1 MRASKHLIS
10 LLFLA
15 ATTSCSTPE
24 TPAENQETGLTGT
37 PIHQGKPDESTPT
50 GDTETEDE
58 PEDSGSPED
67 SQSEPAAPSFED
79 CFTDTLGTSPGPDY
93 GQFSPT
99 LGHHCKG
106 TNHQNIENIQRV
118 VFLGDSVTVG
128 TLPTPD
134 SQFYRSVLAKKL
146 AQQFGLKAPDWSWEA
161 VNLFEGTTL
170 VQESGDFASCAKWG
184 ARADDLLEDNDQ
196 LLDCFPAAKRHLN
209 TLVILTVGGNDLS
222 SITQG
227 FIEGKS
233 TADLWSQTQGFMT
246 LVDEAVQWIKAENRF
261 PNGVSVIFSNL
272 YEFTDGTGDVTSCPV
287 AELAGF
293 GAAVDDPALEEMVI
307 WSMEQFM
314 RIAVETQS
322 DMLFLLESFC
332 GHGFNHDD
340 PNGRCY
346 RGPNAEN
353 WFDLT
358 CIHPNPT
365 GHQEIAQLFFEVVKE

>member
-37 PIHQGKPDESTPT
+37 PIHQGKPAESDPT
-50 GDTETEDE
+50 GDTEPEIET
-58 PEDSGSPED
+58 EDSGSPED
-67 SQSEPAAPSFED
+67 TQSEPAAPSFED
-79 CFTDTLGTSPGPDY
+79 CFADTLGTSPGPDY